1 MFTGIIEAVGFV
13 AAIEPRSGDR
23 RLRINTTTMD
33 LEHTGIGDS
42 IATNGVCLTVVD
54 LPGDGFWTD
63 VSAETLSL
71 TTVNQWQPDTP
82 VNLEKALTPS
92 TPLGGHIVS
101 GHVDGIGKL
110 VNRNTDGRSE
120 RLTFSVPLPL
130 ARYIAQKGS
139 ITIDGVSLTVNAVD
153 KNQFDVNI
161 VPHTWD
167 NTVIADYRKDTQV
180 NIEVDLLSRYVERLL
195 SSREQPPEGLTET
208 FLQEHGFIRS

>member
-13 AAIEPRSGDR
+13 SAIEPRDGDR
-23 RLRINTTTMD
+23 RLRVNTAALD
-33 LEHTGIGDS
+33 LSHTRVGDS

-54 LPGDGFWTD
+54 LPGDGFWAD

-71 TTVNQWQPDTP
+71 TTIENWQTDTP

-101 GHVDGIGKL
+101 GHIDGIASV
-110 VNRNTDGRSE
+110 VNRQTDGRSE

-130 ARYIAQKGS
+130 AKYIAQKGS
-139 ITIDGVSLTVNAVD
+139 ITVDGVSLTVNAVD
-153 KNQFDVNI
+153 KCQFDVNI

-167 NTVIADYRKDTQV
+167 NTVIAHYQTGTKV
-180 NIEVDLLSRYVERLL
+180 NIEVDLLARYLERLL
-195 SSREQPPEGLTET
+195 MSQEQPSTGLTKAC
-208 FLQEHGFIRS
+208 LQEHGFL

>member
-33 LEHTGIGDS
+33 LQHTRIGDS

-71 TTVNQWQPDTP
+71 TTVNQWQPNTP

-110 VNRNTDGRSE
+110 VSRKTDGRSE
-120 RLTFSVPLPL
+120 RLMFSVPLPL
-130 ARYIAQKGS
+130 AKYIAQKGS
-139 ITIDGVSLTVNAVD
+139 ITIDGVSLTVNAAD
-153 KNQFDVNI
+153 KDRFDVNI

-167 NTVIADYRKDTQV
+167 NTVITDYRTGTQV

-208 FLQEHGFIRS
+208 FLQEHGFFRS

>member
-1 MFTGIIEAVGFV
+1 MFTGIIEAVGLV
-13 AAIEPRSGDR
+13 AAVESRSGDR

-33 LEHTGIGDS
+33 FEHTRIGDS

-71 TTVNQWQPDTP
+71 TTVNQWQPNTP

-110 VNRNTDGRSE
+110 VSRKTDGRSE
-120 RLTFSVPLPL
+120 RLTFSIPLPL
-130 ARYIAQKGS
+130 AKYIAQKGS
-139 ITIDGVSLTVNAVD
+139 ITIDGVSLTVNTVD
-153 KNQFDVNI
+153 KDRFDVNI

-167 NTVIADYRKDTQV
+167 NTVIADYQKDTQV

-195 SSREQPPEGLTET
+195 SSREQSPKGLTET
-208 FLQEHGFIRS
+208 FLQEHGFIQY